1 MADKD
6 KHIVTRL
13 IEYFTEHQ
21 VIGLT
26 YAEALDAETVVQ
38 LNIMITNSQVDGDK
52 MVPAK
57 RISLLS
63 CTEEDKALIRDV
75 FAYLREQDVT
85 GFDYQM
91 DVPNAPQ
98 FQFLVSVRL
107 TEHQIE
113 SKES

>member
-6 KHIVTRL
+6 KHIVTKL

-38 LNIMITNSQVDGDK
+38 LNIMITNNQVDGDK

-63 CTEEDKALIRDV
+63 CTEEDKTLIRDV

-85 GFDYQM
+85 GFDYKM

-107 TEHQIE
+107 TEHQINSE
-113 SKES
+113 ER

>member
-1 MADKD
+1 MAENQD
-6 KHIVTRL
+6 KHIVTKL

-26 YAEALDAETVVQ
+26 YAEALDADTVVQ
-38 LNIMITNSQVDGDK
+38 LNVTITNNQPDGDK

-63 CTEEDKALIRDV
+63 CTEEDKELIRDL
-75 FAYLREQDVT
+75 FDYLREQDT
-85 GFDYQM
+85 MGFDYHM

-98 FQFLVSVRL
+98 FRFTISVRL
-107 TEHQIE
+107 TEHQL
-113 SKES
+113 KV